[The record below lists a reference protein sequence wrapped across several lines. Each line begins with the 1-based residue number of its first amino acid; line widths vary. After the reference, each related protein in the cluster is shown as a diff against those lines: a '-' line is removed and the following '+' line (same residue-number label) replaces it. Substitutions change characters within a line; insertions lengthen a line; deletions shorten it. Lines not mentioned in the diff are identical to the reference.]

1 MKKIRGLF
9 MFSWSVH
16 DHDHWWSWWLTIIM
30 IDDHDFFWIF
40 SKCKKMFY
48 LRTGEYL
55 KNILRVRHHEWRRS
69 LDCSCSVYP
78 FMMIITI
85 DDHDDW
91 WSWFFSKYFR
101 GMWKCFTLGR
111 PSKYLKN
118 ILCVRLEWRRIMD
131 YSCAVDSFMMIM
143 KIDDHEDR
151 WSSWLTIMIFFWI
164 FSMCEKIFYL
174 RTCEYLKKVWD
185 IWIIHVQLI
194 RSWWS
199 NKSSTYMPRVH
210 KTFSE

>member
-1 MKKIRGLF
+1 M
-9 MFSWSVH
+9 
-16 DHDHWWSWWLTIIM
+16 IM
-30 IDDHDFFWIF
+30 IFFRIF

-55 KNILRVRHHEWRRS
+55 KNILRMRHHKWRRS
-69 LDCSCSVYP
+69 VDYSCSVYP
-78 FMMIITI
+78 FTMIITI

-101 GMWKCFTLGR
+101 VMWKCFTLGR
-111 PSKYLKN
+111 PSEYLKN
-118 ILCVRLEWRRIMD
+118 ILCVRHEWRRIMD

-174 RTCEYLKKVWD
+174 RTCEYLKNILSLRHMDYSCSVDPLMMK
-185 IWIIHVQLI
+185 
-194 RSWWS
+194 
-199 NKSSTYMPRVH
+199 
-210 KTFSE
+210 

>member
-1 MKKIRGLF
+1 MKMEIHRLF

-55 KNILRVRHHEWRRS
+55 KNILHVRHHEWRRS

-101 GMWKCFTLGR
+101 SMRKCFTY
-111 PSKYLKN
+111 SMCETWTKKN
-118 ILCVRLEWRRIMD
+118 YGL
-131 YSCAVDSFMMIM
+131 FMLSWFIH
-143 KIDDHEDR
+143 DDHED
-151 WSSWLTIMIFFWI
+151 
-164 FSMCEKIFYL
+164 
-174 RTCEYLKKVWD
+174 
-185 IWIIHVQLI
+185 
-194 RSWWS
+194 WWS
-199 NKSSTYMPRVH
+199 WR
-210 KTFSE
+210 